1 MINPGPFTQ
10 NATNINLATRMCR
23 KFYCAIGH
31 MTASSKTV
39 RILLVLILFGLP
51 AFAQNPNVTNF
62 SRNGLLFDYPNGT
75 KMEDLSDQNGQ
86 QLVLVP
92 SGGGAQ
98 IMVVSRYNKITN
110 EEQLN
115 KARHDVFES
124 FTETLWQELKKMDPK
139 TTRTP
144 AQIEIS
150 GVQASGVRLR
160 AVLEEQSGN
169 AEVYYL
175 VLGRRLVLVTLI
187 GSDKEIA
194 AAAAAWSTVRGSLK
208 MEEQQ

>member
-1 MINPGPFTQ
+1 
-10 NATNINLATRMCR
+10 
-23 KFYCAIGH
+23 
-31 MTASSKTV
+31 MTASSKIV

-51 AFAQNPNVTNF
+51 AFAQNPSVTTF
-62 SRNGLLFDYPNGT
+62 SRNGLVFDYPNGT
-75 KMEDLSDQNGQ
+75 KIEDLSDQNGQ

-98 IMVVSRYNKITN
+98 IMVVSRYEKITTA
-110 EEQLN
+110 EQLN
-115 KARHDVFES
+115 KARHDVMES
-124 FTETLWQELKKMDPK
+124 FTETLWQQLKKMDPK

-150 GVQASGVRLR
+150 GAPATGVRLR
-160 AVLEEQSGN
+160 AVLDEQSGN
-169 AEVYYL
+169 AEIYSL

-194 AAAAAWSTVRGSLK
+194 AAAPAWSTIRGSLK
-208 MEEQQ
+208 MEER